1 MTKAIL
7 TTLVLALGLSPA
19 AAQPNQVAADL
30 EAKGDV
36 LRGQGDYSEAEKCYT
51 HALSLGGHQAALY
64 NKIGQAYLR
73 MHLYTAA
80 QSAFEQAVKRN
91 PSDAYTLNNL
101 GVANHLQKRYDRAV
115 KWYKKALALNES
127 EPAFHYNLGGSWFA
141 LGKFDRASA
150 EFARAL
156 ELDPNAFTNMEEE
169 AIIGPATAGD
179 RGKFSYMMAKLFAS
193 RGDLDRA
200 LAALRKAKEQ
210 GYEGLNAVYSDREFG
225 GLWKDARLAQLIP
238 PARR

>member
-7 TTLVLALGLSPA
+7 ATLVLTLGLSPA
-19 AAQPNQVAADL
+19 AAQQNQVAADL

-36 LRGQGDYSEAEKCYT
+36 LRGQGQYSEAMKCYN
-51 HALSLGGHQAALY
+51 HALSVGGHQAALY

-73 MHLYTAA
+73 MHLYPAA
-80 QSAFEQAVKRN
+80 QSAFEQAVKRS
-91 PSDAYTLNNL
+91 PTDAYALNNL
-101 GVANHLQKRYDRAV
+101 GVASHLQKRYERAV
-115 KWYKKALALNES
+115 KWYKKALALNET

-141 LGKFDRASA
+141 LSKFDRASA

-169 AIIGPATAGD
+169 AIAGPTTAVD
-179 RGKFSYMMAKLFAS
+179 RGRFFYMMAKLFAG

-210 GYEGLNAVYSDREFG
+210 GYEGLSNVYSDREFS
-225 GLWKDARLAQLIP
+225 GLRKDARLAQLIP